1 MEEEALLL
9 QTSAWQMLHLVESAQ
24 HWQRDKV
31 LLRRES
37 TAPPSLGTGK
47 QGQVVWYWVHS
58 VDKGGFGF
66 LVVLRLFRVSGCLQ
80 SEVASASLVV

>member
-47 QGQVVWYWVHS
+47 QGQVVWYLVHS
-58 VDKGGFGF
+58 DKGGFGSQ
-66 LVVLRLFRVSGCLQ
+66 VVLRLFRVSGCLQ